1 MRRLLRL
8 LLLQLLTGLFL
19 FQHEINNVV
28 DAIQIKTTSGRLSM
42 SPISIPSTTTKTTTK
57 TNNKVVVSPL
67 QDFISRPIHWPDI
80 VFSSDSVEV
89 IKNQKQSS
97 SGKKNTSSFLQGILT
112 DKSNTQDKTDDRLTS
127 STSSS
132 SSSSSILQVG
142 DIVNEYFALNQ
153 LQVQWECIK
162 NEPNQLIVSS
172 INGLDG
178 IATDCIMNFE
188 FFNDNDNDAID
199 NDKESS
205 TVVQL
210 TMEYTPTSPIAIVAT
225 PILIIDNWIALNILL
240 PIAIDTK
247 PLNSYRTLMGNLY
260 GIAGIAHL
268 YDILFGGSQLF
279 ISAGVSPFENL
290 SFNGQIYAILW
301 CIMGPISYGLSKIST
316 SINNNAINNNNN
328 DDSNSIS
335 KIPITINLAD
345 IGLILYGIVEV
356 VGAALISS
364 STSTT
369 TTISSSS
376 SDVLY
381 NACIVQFIVFVAW
394 IYSYQKQ
401 QQQQQ

>member
-1 MRRLLRL
+1 MRRILRL
-8 LLLQLLTGLFL
+8 LLVQLLTGLFL

-97 SGKKNTSSFLQGILT
+97 SGKKNTSSFLQRILT
-112 DKSNTQDKTDDRLTS
+112 DKSNTQDKTDDRLS
-127 STSSS
+127 SSSSS

-188 FFNDNDNDAID
+188 FSSENDNDAID

-210 TMEYTPTSPIAIVAT
+210 TMEYTPTSPIAIIAT

-279 ISAGVSPFENL
+279 LSAGVSPFENL
-290 SFNGQIYAILW
+290 SFNGQIYAIVW
-301 CIMGPISYGLSKIST
+301 CIMGPIAYGLSKIST
-316 SINNNAINNNNN
+316 KNNAINNNNN
-328 DDSNSIS
+328 NNDDSKMIQ
-335 KIPITINLAD
+335 TINLAD

-356 VGAALISS
+356 VGAVLISTT

-394 IYSYQKQ
+394 VYSYQKQ
-401 QQQQQ
+401 QQQPQQ

>member
-1 MRRLLRL
+1 MRRILRL

-57 TNNKVVVSPL
+57 TNTNKVVVVSPL

-89 IKNQKQSS
+89 IKNQKPSS
-97 SGKKNTSSFLQGILT
+97 SGKKNTSSFLQRILT

-127 STSSS
+127 STSS

-178 IATDCIMNFE
+178 IATNCIMDFE
-188 FFNDNDNDAID
+188 FFND

-290 SFNGQIYAILW
+290 SFNGQIYAIVW

-376 SDVLY
+376 DVLY

-394 IYSYQKQ
+394 VYSYQKQ
-401 QQQQQ
+401 QQQQ

>member
-1 MRRLLRL
+1 MFETRVKML
-8 LLLQLLTGLFL
+8 
-19 FQHEINNVV
+19 HEINNVV

-42 SPISIPSTTTKTTTK
+42 SPISIPSTTKTKTKTT
-57 TNNKVVVSPL
+57 NKVVSVSPL

-80 VFSSDSVEV
+80 VLSSDSVEV
-89 IKNQKQSS
+89 IKKQQKQSS
-97 SGKKNTSSFLQGILT
+97 SAKKNTSSFLQRILT
-112 DKSNTQDKTDDRLTS
+112 DKSNNTEDKTDDRLTS
-127 STSSS
+127 STSS

-188 FFNDNDNDAID
+188 FFNDNDNAVID

-210 TMEYTPTSPIAIVAT
+210 TMEYTPASPIAIVAT

-290 SFNGQIYAILW
+290 SFNGQIYAIVW

-356 VGAALISS
+356 
-364 STSTT
+364 
-369 TTISSSS
+369 
-376 SDVLY
+376 
-381 NACIVQFIVFVAW
+381 
-394 IYSYQKQ
+394 
-401 QQQQQ
+401 